1 MIARALNPLLRTYV
15 ALSGA
20 VTAYTVGLLDSYT
33 AEHLRF
39 LASGFICDGCKEF
52 LIKKTLVADV
62 IVLDSN
68 GNSVPLLLAR
78 LKGKH
83 FVCPRCG
90 HRWELR
96 RTKRLA

>member
-1 MIARALNPLLRTYV
+1 MIARGLKRLLRIYV
-15 ALSGA
+15 ALTGA
-20 VTAYTVGLLDSYT
+20 VTAYTVGLLDRYT
-33 AEHLRF
+33 AEHRRF
-39 LASGFICDGCKEF
+39 LASGFVCGACKEF

-62 IVLDSN
+62 MVLDAS

-78 LKGKH
+78 LKGKY